1 MSRVPLRTS
10 KTSLSIVER
19 AYRGSLE
26 EQYGHIVWLTQIM
39 KAMGAPTS
47 IVLKGDTVL
56 YATRDQPRNGL
67 TLGDIRIDA
76 LSHYESGIQS
86 LLDLQVPVYAW
97 SSDLERLDLSADEL
111 IPGVQALGHAG
122 LIELIRRLD
131 CVWYW

>member
-1 MSRVPLRTS
+1 MSRPPLRTS

-47 IVLKGDTVL
+47 ILLKGDTVM
-56 YATRDQPRNGL
+56 YATMGQPRQGL
-67 TLGDIRIDA
+67 SLGDIHISA
-76 LSHYESGIQS
+76 LSHYESSIQT
-86 LLDLQVPVYAW
+86 LLDLQVPVHVW
-97 SSDLERLDLSADEL
+97 GRDLDRLGLTLEDMV
-111 IPGVQALGHAG
+111 PGVQSLDNAG
-122 LIELIRRLD
+122 LIDLIRRLD